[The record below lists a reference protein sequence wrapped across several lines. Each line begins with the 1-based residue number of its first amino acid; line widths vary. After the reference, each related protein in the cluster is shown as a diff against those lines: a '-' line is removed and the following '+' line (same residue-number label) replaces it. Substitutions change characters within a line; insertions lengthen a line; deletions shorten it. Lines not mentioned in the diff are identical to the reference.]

1 MDFFRGTL
9 PLEKICRFLLNEK
22 FSKVLKTKVTKDQL
36 TLDVPSGTLTV
47 TDIELNPA
55 VFNNGR
61 KSVFLRAAK
70 IGNVQI
76 HMAGKV
82 PCQLFSLFVLLGAL
96 IIVTGCKEFLFRY
109 CS

>member
-1 MDFFRGTL
+1 MDYFRGAL

-22 FSKVLKTKVTKDQL
+22 FSKLLRRKITKDQL

-47 TDIELNPA
+47 KDIDLNPSL
-55 VFNNGR
+55 FNSGR
-61 KSVFLRAAK
+61 KSLLLRAAH

-82 PCQLFSLFVLLGAL
+82 TASFCA
-96 IIVTGCKEFLFRY
+96 FLVFPGTRY
-109 CS
+109 